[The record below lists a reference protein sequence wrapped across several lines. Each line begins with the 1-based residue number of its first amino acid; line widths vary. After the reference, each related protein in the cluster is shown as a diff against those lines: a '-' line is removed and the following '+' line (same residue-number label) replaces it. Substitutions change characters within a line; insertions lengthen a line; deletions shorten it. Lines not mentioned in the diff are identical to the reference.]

1 MQTGVI
7 IRQSAGVARRLATE
21 TPLQD
26 VLADYLD
33 AAIDSKTPGASTPT
47 T

>member
-7 IRQSAGVARRLATE
+7 ARQSAGVARRLATE
-21 TPLQD
+21 TPLQE

-33 AAIDSKTPGASTPT
+33 AAIDSKTPGAPMPAT
-47 T
+47 